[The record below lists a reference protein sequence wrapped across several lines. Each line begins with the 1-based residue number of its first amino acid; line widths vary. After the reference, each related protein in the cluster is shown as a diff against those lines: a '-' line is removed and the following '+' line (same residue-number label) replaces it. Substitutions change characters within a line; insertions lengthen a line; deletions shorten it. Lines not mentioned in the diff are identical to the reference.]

1 MQKYKHFLY
10 LRKIFYIS
18 IHFCRIYY
26 NIADENGRRD
36 AAVDVAVLFVG
47 LLLIGG
53 ESCITGGIGG
63 FDDGIEVKRDG
74 LVGLVAEVGKV
85 EGDACCSSLNTGHEL
100 ADIHLILNSID
111 EDQIIGIGVGGI
123 AAGIELEIHMQ
134 AVNATTGKLHTGH
147 QTSREQQTGIVDMD
161 HAIVVGEALFV
172 DAGELVV
179 LDMAVAM
186 GFLSE
191 TTLDGGA
198 EDRRGV
204 LHSLEERTL
213 PKLRLRLVVGERF
226 GLASAEQF
234 AKTFIEDAVINGA
247 GHFNQGWFYL
257 CHSIL
262 VTKERAFYYKGT

>member
-1 MQKYKHFLY
+1 M
-10 LRKIFYIS
+10 RKIFYIS

-74 LVGLVAEVGKV
+74 LVDLVAEVWQV
-85 EGDACCSSLNTGHEL
+85 EGDTGNLPFGAGHKL
-100 ADIHLILNSID
+100 TDLYLKLDGID
-111 EDQIIGIGVGGI
+111 EYHIVGIGVSDVK
-123 AAGIELEIHMQ
+123 AGVKLEFHMQ
-134 AVNATTGKLHTGH
+134 VVNATIGKTYWGYRTSGKY
-147 QTSREQQTGIVDMD
+147 QTRIVDMY
-161 HAIVVGEALFV
+161 HTVFVGEVLLI
-172 DAGELVV
+172 DAGKLVV
-179 LDMAVAM
+179 LNMPM
-186 GFLSE
+186 GMGLLGE
-191 TTLDGGA
+191 TPLDGGA